1 MNRTVLNRQM
11 FRYGGPVKKM
21 EMGGD
26 PMAPAAPAGVGME
39 EAMAAQPQDMG
50 MAGAAPT
57 PEAQM
62 ANQAVGAGLDPNV
75 LSGMLQEAA
84 QGIGNL
90 DEAQDLESVMN
101 MMRGDQASVQD
112 RRDELASIIGPEDA
126 AQTPESALALLQPVI
141 MMNQVDEGIGG
152 MAQAAMDVPVEGPMA
167 EGIMSTMGAG
177 ETPTANF
184 SQGGAVRRLQAGGNP
199 ATAPVA
205 NPASIQNPYSALG
218 LMGMPTLKD
227 EFANRKEMYRDILG
241 DDQERKNL
249 TQAQMLFD
257 VAQAGLALA
266 TPPSRSGQSFASN
279 LAEKL
284 GESKLFEK
292 IGARAAQE
300 QEAQQKVDLAALS
313 SAETALGR
321 KEQAGLDYLT
331 ALAKKKTDKSFIQVK
346 MPDGKIR
353 VFNTDTALGEKGL
366 QSAVKDGGMPYSIG
380 APSATEAKP
389 DMYEVTFKDGSTQF
403 FDLSKPSDISKYT
416 TLQKELGGIKSLF
429 KAGTKPS
436 GKDKAAKVKGVYGPD
451 GKYISSFNVND
462 DADVIAMDKLLKA
475 TPGSYPANLPTASAP
490 DVIGDKEYFTKYGM
504 DKKTFEDQP
513 ADVKNRLM
521 GVTPDPVTK
530 IVKGQIV
537 DVTNPNDPKVV
548 FGDRDEPT
556 PKWYTVTIDGSPTVI
571 DANTKPGKAMID
583 KVNAAN
589 KAAPGSATMETVTS
603 APTPQ
608 AYLIDGQLR
617 MSYDKGRTYTLNGE
631 IKKVPEDA
639 FKISDTTSYEVHKAE
654 QIRSRAGKALEKLD
668 GEIAQQLGKDGAV
681 NSSDITAVVDALKMA
696 REGTGFYSNLVAG
709 FDALSGFLPE
719 AIRPS
724 GLFEDNADA
733 RQYLRGVTTLG
744 RSALVVNPRFP
755 VAEMERVEALFV
767 KPDSFFVN
775 PETEARK
782 FTQLKSLATQQ
793 YRRNLEMLS
802 QGGLSKDDAAA
813 VEKNNLE
820 IKRLLSLLPGVPLSG
835 SNNTSRSDAV
845 NAAGALIRGD

>member
-11 FRYGGPVKKM
+11 FRYGGQVKKM
-21 EMGGD
+21 QMGGD
-26 PMAPAAPAGVGME
+26 PAAPAGVGME
-39 EAMAAQPQDMG
+39 AAMAAQPQATG
-50 MAGAAPT
+50 MQGAAPA
-57 PEAQM
+57 PADQAMQQVAQG
-62 ANQAVGAGLDPNV
+62 VDPNIIG
-75 LSGMLQEAA
+75 GMLQQAA

-112 RRDELASIIGPEDA
+112 RRNELGDIVGPEDA
-126 AQTPESALALLQPVI
+126 EQTPESVLALLQPVM
-141 MMNQVDEGIGG
+141 MMNQVDQGIGG

-177 ETPTANF
+177 ETPTENF

-205 NPASIQNPYSALG
+205 NPASIQNPYAALG
-218 LMGMPTLKD
+218 LIGMPTLKE

-279 LAEKL
+279 VAEKL

-331 ALAKKKTDKSFIQVK
+331 ALAKKKTDKSFMQVK
-346 MPDGKIR
+346 MPNGKIR
-353 VFNTDTALGEKGL
+353 VFNTDTALGEKGFNT
-366 QSAVKDGGMPYSIG
+366 AVDAGGVPYSIG
-380 APSATEAKP
+380 APSSTDAKP
-389 DMYEVTFKDGSTQF
+389 DMYEITFNDGSTQF
-403 FDLSKPSDISKYT
+403 FDLSKPADIGKYT
-416 TLQKELGGIKSLF
+416 TLSKELGGVKALF

-451 GKYISSFNVND
+451 GKFLASFNVND
-462 DADVIAMDKLLKA
+462 DADVIAMDKLVAA
-475 TPGSYPANLPTASAP
+475 TPGSYPANLPTAKAP

-504 DKKTFEDQP
+504 DKKTFEAQP
-513 ADVKNRLM
+513 IEVQNRLM

-537 DVTNPNDPKVV
+537 DVTNPKQPVVV
-548 FGDRDEPT
+548 FGERDEPT
-556 PKWYTVTIDGSPTVI
+556 SKWYTVSINGKPTVI
-571 DANTKPGKAMID
+571 DASTKPGKDMIA

-589 KAAPGSATMETVTS
+589 AATPGSATMEPIAT
-603 APTPQ
+603 APAPK
-608 AYLIDGQLR
+608 AYLIDGELR
-617 MSYDKGRTYTLNGE
+617 MSYDKGKTFTKDGE
-631 IKKVPEDA
+631 ILPVPESA
-639 FKISDTTSYEVHKAE
+639 FPISDRTSYEVHK
-654 QIRSRAGKALEKLD
+654 QVKIQSRAKKALESLD
-668 GEIAQQLGKDGAV
+668 KQIAQELGKADGVKA
-681 NSSDITAVVDALKMA
+681 SDITAVTDALKMA

-709 FDALSGFLPE
+709 FDALTGFIPE
-719 AIRPS
+719 GMRPS
-724 GLFEDNADA
+724 SLFEDNADA

-755 VAEMERVEALFV
+755 VAEMERVEALFI

-793 YRRNLEMLS
+793 YRRNLGLLAEGNLS
-802 QGGLSKDDAAA
+802 ADDAAA

-820 IKRLLSLLPGVPLSG
+820 IRRLLSLLPGVPLSG
-835 SNNTSRSDAV
+835 SGNATREDAV
-845 NAAGALIRGD
+845 NAAGDLIRGN